1 MYHLRLK
8 GSHYEMGKKLGHI
21 FLKAG
26 IMFPLQK
33 LDDFQRQFGT
43 ASGAVLKNFFPEIAE
58 EIRGITDTVQADIGL
73 FTAWLMC
80 MGCCLYNLDESWT
93 AETRGCTAFA
103 FSYGSEVYYGRNN
116 DLPPF
121 LHKGCK
127 RILYAPRG
135 SSRFML
141 NTSSFTNGEEGMNEH
156 GLAAAMTFILPH
168 LEEIRPGL
176 NALFLIRFIR
186 AEGLIPRRSAS
197 GLLILEKCRTT
208 EEAVTILKKL
218 PVSSPA
224 NILLCDKNGN
234 MAVAEVS
241 SDTKKIRECN
251 INPYGSKFI
260 IAANHFTVEQMR
272 RYYNSDGNIFRS
284 QERYKTVFDAFQNKI
299 ESPVEF
305 AMDVLRGRYGFIC
318 QYGKEENF
326 KTAWSSVFNLSE
338 LSIYCAAGSP
348 DKKRFTEDE
357 CLKKCGNCE
366 VKMF

>member
-26 IMFPLQK
+26 IRFPLQK
-33 LDDFQRQFGT
+33 LDNFQRQFGT
-43 ASGAVLKNFFPEIAE
+43 ASGALLKNLFPEVAE
-58 EIRGITDTVQADIGL
+58 EIRGITDTVNADIGL

-127 RILYAPRG
+127 RILYAPKG
-135 SSRFML
+135 SNRFIL

-168 LEEIRPGL
+168 LEEIRSGF
-176 NALFLIRFIR
+176 NALFLIRF
-186 AEGLIPRRSAS
+186 
-197 GLLILEKCRTT
+197 ILEKCRTT

-218 PVSSPA
+218 PISSPA
-224 NILLCDKNGN
+224 NILVCDKNGN

-241 SDTKKIRECN
+241 PNTKKIRKCK
-251 INPYGSKFI
+251 ITPYGNKFI
-260 IAANHFTVEQMR
+260 IAANHFTVGQMR